1 MTEKL
6 DCKGLMCPMPI
17 VKLSKAVKSLAA
29 GDTLEVTAD
38 DPAFEADVRAW
49 CDKMKNPLKSLTKQ
63 GGATVA
69 VIQKA

>member
-17 VKLSKAVKSLAA
+17 VKLSKAMKALNS

-38 DPAFEADVRAW
+38 DLAFEADVKAW
-49 CDKMKNPLKSLTKQ
+49 CAKMKAPLNSLTKR
-63 GGATVA
+63 GAAFVA
-69 VIQKA
+69 VIQKG